1 MKFRPQSAFSRFVFL
16 GVSASLLS
24 SCFIVPGQFESA
36 MDINSDGSFTY
47 SYDGEVH
54 LLGLTQLATMG
65 NLGGGSSEDMDAPC
79 YTYSWEEEEAEA
91 VDNAAE
97 AVADAAEA
105 AAEAVDEAAAEEA
118 VELST
123 LQDEEAAAE
132 GASAEDEP
140 VLTPTPPIVFET
152 AGDDDIW
159 GEDRKERDC
168 TEEELEERKERAER
182 KKERDERTAKQMAA
196 LFGGI
201 DPSDPKAGDK
211 IATRLDRQLGW
222 DKVEHLGD
230 GKFDVEFEISSTMN
244 HDFSF
249 PMMEGMTAA
258 QPFLYAY
265 RRDTAVRIE
274 APGLAVAQSGL
285 DFGSQAFGGLN
296 LLKFATS
303 MASADDDEIS
313 EDDFAFLFEISG
325 NFTLT
330 TDSEILANNT
340 DEGFTRLSD
349 GRRKLVWEIDSDT
362 KDPPMALI
370 ELR

>member
-1 MKFRPQSAFSRFVFL
+1 MKFSPKSAFSRFVVVS
-16 GVSASLLS
+16 VSASLLS
-24 SCFIVPGQFESA
+24 SCFIVPGKFESA
-36 MDINSDGSFTY
+36 MEISKDGSFAY

-65 NLGGGSSEDMDAPC
+65 GLGRGSSEDMDAPC
-79 YTYSWEEEEAEA
+79 YTYSWEEEEA
-91 VDNAAE
+91 
-97 AVADAAEA
+97 VAGAMEDAAEA
-105 AAEAVDEAAAEEA
+105 AAEAVEEAASEEA
-118 VELST
+118 VEFT
-123 LQDEEAAAE
+123 ALQEQDDDD
-132 GASAEDEP
+132 ASAEAPEDAP
-140 VLTPTPPIVFET
+140 VAAPAPPIVLEP
-152 AGDDDIW
+152 ADDDDIW

-168 TEEELEERKERAER
+168 TEAELEERKERAEQ
-182 KKERDERTAKQMAA
+182 KKKRDERTAKQMAA

-211 IATRLDRQLGW
+211 IAERLERQLGW
-222 DKVEHLGD
+222 KKVEHLGD
-230 GKFDVEFEISSTMN
+230 GKFDVDFEISSKMD

-303 MASADDDEIS
+303 MAADDDDEIS

-325 NFTLT
+325 SFTLT

-349 GRRKLVWEIDSDT
+349 GRRKLVWNIDSDT